1 MDNKKLRQKLN
12 KLPKSPGIYF
22 FKNNKKE
29 IIYVGK
35 ATRLKERV
43 RQYFS
48 TREPGERV
56 AALKEEIA
64 DISWQKCQSEIDAL
78 IEEAKNI
85 KKYRPKFNVLL
96 RDDKNYFFVAITKET
111 FPRIFITHQ
120 PAKIFKADFIGPF
133 TEGKSLK
140 QVLKILRK
148 IYPYCACKTH
158 AKRPCLQYHLGLCLG
173 PSIHPE
179 RKKAIRQNISAIKQI
194 LNGKRQT
201 LLKKM
206 KSQMMESAKKENFIK
221 AEELKNKIKSLENI
235 FAHRLFLGV
244 DSSQQTQAQ
253 RWDKAKSSLQIFLKS
268 EKEIHRVEGYDI
280 SNIGGQYAVGSMV
293 VFENGEPNKSQYRK
307 FKIKYSGTEPNDPKM
322 MAEILTRRVK
332 HTEWP
337 APDLIIVDGGITQ
350 LNAARSVLP
359 KSQPVISLAKKE
371 EEIYAPNRPPIHAA
385 QLGNETKL
393 FLQHL
398 RDEAHRFAIAYH
410 RKLRSASFK

>member
-96 RDDKNYFFVAITKET
+96 RDDKNYFFVAITKEI

-120 PAKIFKADFIGPF
+120 PVKIFKADFIGPF

-158 AKRPCLQYHLGLCLG
+158 AKIPCLQYHLGLCLG

-206 KSQMMESAKKENFIK
+206 RSQMMESAKKENFIK

-244 DSSQQTQAQ
+244 DSSQAQAQ
-253 RWDKAKSSLQIFLKS
+253 RWEKAKSSLQAFLKS
-268 EKEIHRVEGYDI
+268 KKEISRVEGYDI

-293 VFENGEPNKSQYRK
+293 VFVDGLPDKSQYRK
-307 FKIKYSGTEPNDPKM
+307 FKIKYSGEISDDPRM
-322 MAEILTRRVK
+322 MAEILARRVK
-332 HTEWP
+332 HAEWP
-337 APDLIIVDGGITQ
+337 MPNLIIVDGGITQ

-359 KSQPVISLAKKE
+359 KNQPVISLAKKE
-371 EEIYAPNRPPIHAA
+371 
-385 QLGNETKL
+385 
-393 FLQHL
+393 
-398 RDEAHRFAIAYH
+398 
-410 RKLRSASFK
+410 